1 MQRKENKRQKKKRGK
16 GRKKGSRGN
25 PKSERGNTRVERK
38 RRDLGELKLNV
49 EVEDGVFLSK
59 DQQVGLLEGD
69 LILEGVNDVKIDEGG
84 LVDESDV
91 PKIRKRRYNLEG

>member
-16 GRKKGSRGN
+16 GRKKGSRGST
-25 PKSERGNTRVERK
+25 KTERGNTRVERK
-38 RRDLGELKLNV
+38 RRDLGLNV
-49 EVEDGVFLSK
+49 EVNDGLLLGTHEAP
-59 DQQVGLLEGD
+59 QVGLFEGD
-69 LILEGVNDVKIDEGG
+69 LIGELNDMKIDEGG

>member
-59 DQQVGLLEGD
+59 DPQVGLFDDD
-69 LILEGVNDVKIDEGG
+69 LIGELNDVKIDEGG